1 MNLLTQS
8 EVAGLLRCSVS
19 KIERLR
25 RDGALPFLPGR
36 PVLIE
41 LADVLAYVERMKAT
55 TRLRARGKRPTAREA
70 ETAAATRGRRA
81 ALKRALVARRV

>member
-1 MNLLTQS
+1 MNLLTQI
-8 EVAGLLRCSVS
+8 EVATLLRCSTS

-25 RDGALPFLPGR
+25 RDGSMPFLPAR

-55 TRLRARGKRPTAREA
+55 TMLRGRGRRPTARASEQ
-70 ETAAATRGRRA
+70 AAASRGRLA
-81 ALKRALVARRV
+81 ALKRAIVARRG